1 MSEEIKTEAQDVE
14 LNPEKLD
21 KVAGGSFSNPC
32 AVCGKRPAICNVL
45 REIDGVSVPQGLCF
59 LCAKELKLPLN

>member
-1 MSEEIKTEAQDVE
+1 MSEEIKKEAQDAE
-14 LNPEKLD
+14 LKPEEMD
-21 KVAGGSFSNPC
+21 KIAGGNFSNPC

-45 REIDGVSVPQGLCF
+45 REIDGVSVSQGLCF

>member
-1 MSEEIKTEAQDVE
+1 MSEEGKK
-14 LNPEKLD
+14 LNPDDLD
-21 KVAGGSFSNPC
+21 KVDGGSFSNPC

>member
-1 MSEEIKTEAQDVE
+1 MSEEIKKETQDTELKRED
-14 LNPEKLD
+14 LD
-21 KVAGGSFSNPC
+21 KIAGGSFSNPC